1 MNHQA
6 KIIPVS
12 CIYMLIQSQYRP
24 LLNVTICAKSRY
36 ARLWISI
43 HDYKPPESDLIQR
56 KHVSKSDRIMH
67 SCSEWLKGMTTI
79 SASVSSCT
87 SCFFFNV
94 HALHL
99 FFQPQQVQLSTCQA
113 PTKLSCSLG
122 VGKRTNSCPTHP
134 EMLSLD
140 VSCGYHMPAC
150 TNAPCT
156 LVLSLCVKG
165 SQPLHV

>member
-87 SCFFFNV
+87 SCFFLMYTHCTDFFNLNKFSSA
-94 HALHL
+94 HAKRQPSFLAAWVLAKGQIHVPLIQKCCLLMCHVGTTCRLAPMLH
-99 FFQPQQVQLSTCQA
+99 
-113 PTKLSCSLG
+113 
-122 VGKRTNSCPTHP
+122 
-134 EMLSLD
+134 
-140 VSCGYHMPAC
+140 
-150 TNAPCT
+150 
-156 LVLSLCVKG
+156 VLWCCLCV
-165 SQPLHV
+165 